1 MKKVLI
7 LTSEKTGT
15 GHKSGANALE
25 NELRQSNCDVKQIDC
40 FTTMKKTGKL
50 LEESYIPITTNL
62 PFIFYISYLFSQI
75 CPDIISNLMYLKSRK
90 KLTQELKEYKPDI
103 IISNHPMFTK
113 AVSKLLKKEHLNIP
127 FFINVIDLVNP
138 PKIWLDK
145 NADLFFVPTDKIKQ
159 TYIEKGLDSN
169 KIIVSGFP
177 IRTDISKRTEPKQIG
192 NKLNILLVNPSV
204 SLGKN
209 IKFIKE
215 VSKLE
220 NTNITVICGRDI
232 KLYKKLIK
240 LQKTGNISQKVII
253 YSFVKN
259 MNSFLEQSHILL
271 TKAGPNMILEGTR
284 SGTVVVVTGY
294 IKGQENDNYQ
304 YIVDNNYGFQCT
316 DPNKIYKQLYELIHT
331 KKIEI
336 YLKNVIS
343 ADCNDGAKII
353 ADYVANC

>member
-25 NELRQSNCDVKQIDC
+25 NELRRSNCDVKQIDC

-50 LEESYIPITTNL
+50 LEESYIPITRNL
-62 PFIFYISYLFSQI
+62 PFIFYIAYLFSQI

-90 KLTQELKEYKPDI
+90 KLTKELKEYKPDI

-113 AVSKLLKKEHLNIP
+113 AISKLLKKEHLNIP

-177 IRTDISKRTEPKQIG
+177 IRTDIVKRTEPKKIE
-192 NKLNILLVNPSV
+192 KEVNILLVNPSV
-204 SLGKN
+204 SREKN
-209 IKFIKE
+209 IKY
-215 VSKLE
+215 V
-220 NTNITVICGRDI
+220 
-232 KLYKKLIK
+232 
-240 LQKTGNISQKVII
+240 KV
-253 YSFVKN
+253 N
-259 MNSFLEQSHILL
+259 M
-271 TKAGPNMILEGTR
+271 G
-284 SGTVVVVTGY
+284 
-294 IKGQENDNYQ
+294 
-304 YIVDNNYGFQCT
+304 
-316 DPNKIYKQLYELIHT
+316 
-331 KKIEI
+331 
-336 YLKNVIS
+336 
-343 ADCNDGAKII
+343 
-353 ADYVANC
+353 